1 MFSKRVVG
9 VEGFG
14 VGVEGVSLVDRVDAV
29 EDGCAVIT
37 VYKKGGLAVDCKDAC
52 GV

>member
-1 MFSKRVVG
+1 MFSKRIVG

-14 VGVEGVSLVDRVDAV
+14 VGVEGVGLVDGVDAV

-37 VYKKGGLAVDCKDAC
+37 VYKKGGLAVNCKDAC
-52 GV
+52 GA